1 MYQPLWC
8 GKKLFNNITEG
19 QIGKIGRLFAL
30 IFTDSV
36 CTLTKLDLGDVL
48 GGTRKAFGPCDSV
61 DEFFF
66 TLSNYENHH
75 ALGILSDQL
84 VQEGILLDA
93 ATAVEDVRQRD
104 EAADQEH
111 PVVDLVTLE

>member
-1 MYQPLWC
+1 MSSTGL
-8 GKKLFNNITEG
+8 LFNNMTDS
-19 QIGKIGRLFAL
+19 QIGKITRLISL
-30 IFTDSV
+30 IFSDPV
-36 CTLTKLDLGDVL
+36 CALTNLGEELGVL
-48 GGTRKAFGPCDSV
+48 KSHCEALGPCDSL

-75 ALGILSDQL
+75 ALGILRNQL
-84 VQEGILLDA
+84 VQKGILLDA
-93 ATAVEDVRQRD
+93 ATAVEDIRQRD